1 MCFPA
6 RRASPRRRWARAGA
20 CCCPAWRTARCAF
33 RPWGRTAFRHR
44 HAGRAI
50 TAATVLAGRAEVDG
64 HTYYRWTAYALEN
77 GVQTISTRVTD
88 ASGHVVPPE
97 TAPQWAGLAGEV
109 AIAGVERLT
118 LAFLRSPADD
128 RREGG
133 VYGVPITYGCE
144 ALMREIGEH
153 MRLIGREY
161 RLTRPMLG
169 LSAEMWRDPFDGGE
183 TGIARVRRTV
193 QDGEEPFIPIEGA
206 YDEGKTPWLV
216 YAPEIRHEA
225 MYARLDRLFAL
236 LEKAVGTSRGILTA
250 PETGAA
256 TATEIRA
263 ANHDTFALV
272 SAIRRMW
279 EAALADMA
287 YAADVLCEF
296 YGLTPRGARGEY
308 AVGVDWDMSLF
319 ESSQESFSQLCELHD
334 RGLLSGAELRQW
346 VRGGTLAEAE
356 EAVGKVDR
364 EGAVDNKLS
373 NEINVLP
380 NGLLRVKVIRTW
392 KIGNSDVPSGSQDA
406 GRLMEKIRRITRDET
421 CTNELGESARR
432 RECALRR
439 CGRRACGDW
448 HTRRVLNRTKG
459 VLEVKFRGDHAP
471 MVGQGKPERCRRMPR
486 LPDS

>member
-1 MCFPA
+1 MLERFWEWA
-6 RRASPRRRWARAGA
+6 RRLFGRGAQLPGDAAMAARAEADYRRADGVNLTCIFA
-20 CCCPAWRTARCAF
+20 SRLASIAMSDAALNISGPQGGERTPRAAAVAEALEDVFSRAQSLTAQALGTG
-33 RPWGRTAFRHR
+33 GRVLLPCVADGKVRFQAVGQDRFFVTATRG
-44 HAGRAI
+44 GRI

-279 EAALADMA
+279 EAALCDMA
-287 YAADVLCEF
+287 CAADVLCEF

-364 EGAVDNKLS
+364 EGAVS
-373 NEINVLP
+373 
-380 NGLLRVKVIRTW
+380 
-392 KIGNSDVPSGSQDA
+392 A
-406 GRLMEKIRRITRDET
+406 G
-421 CTNELGESARR
+421 
-432 RECALRR
+432 
-439 CGRRACGDW
+439 
-448 HTRRVLNRTKG
+448 
-459 VLEVKFRGDHAP
+459 
-471 MVGQGKPERCRRMPR
+471 
-486 LPDS
+486 